1 MQIIYD
7 SKTGNVKRF
16 ADKLPFGDKQPLH
29 QDTHIDQPFILIT
42 YTTGFGNV
50 PESTEAFLAKNADF
64 LVGVAASGNR
74 IWGANFAKSA
84 DTISARYNIPVFRK
98 FELSGT
104 SSDVEGFTQEV
115 NHATTKTK
123 QHSTLG

>member
-16 ADKLPFGDKQPLH
+16 ADKLPFGDKQPIH

-50 PESTEAFLAKNADF
+50 PESTEAVSSKECRLLGRCCSKRESDMGGKFCEECRYDF
-64 LVGVAASGNR
+64 CTV
-74 IWGANFAKSA
+74 
-84 DTISARYNIPVFRK
+84 
-98 FELSGT
+98 
-104 SSDVEGFTQEV
+104 
-115 NHATTKTK
+115 
-123 QHSTLG
+123 QHSCVQEI

>member
-16 ADKLPFGDKQPLH
+16 ADKLPFEDKQPLQ

-42 YTTGFGNV
+42 YTTGFGNI
-50 PESTEAFLAKNADF
+50 PPSTEEFLAKNAGN

-104 SSDVEGFTQEV
+104 SSDVETFTQEV
-115 NHATTKTK
+115 NNVTTKTK
-123 QHSTLG
+123 QHSTMG

>member
-16 ADKLPFGDKQPLH
+16 ADKLPFENKKPIQP
-29 QDTHIDQPFILIT
+29 DTHIDQPFILIT

-50 PESTEAFLAKNADF
+50 PSSTEEFLKQNADYI
-64 LVGVAASGNR
+64 VGVAASGNR

-84 DTISARYNIPVFRK
+84 DTISAQYNIPVFRK

-104 SSDVEGFTQEV
+104 PSDVETFTQEV
-115 NHATTKTK
+115 KDATTKTK
-123 QHSTLG
+123 QHS